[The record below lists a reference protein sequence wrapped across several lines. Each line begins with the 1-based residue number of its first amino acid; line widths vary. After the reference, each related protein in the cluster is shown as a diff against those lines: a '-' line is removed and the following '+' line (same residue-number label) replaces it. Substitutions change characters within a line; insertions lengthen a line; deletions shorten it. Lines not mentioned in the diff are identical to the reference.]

1 MENEFES
8 VGKGQDRLSVQAWEG
23 KNLLLQEGHYCRVNW
38 GVFESDQLQ
47 KTKHF
52 SNQLLVVG
60 KRVLFNILE
69 DVLRTFCGET
79 AHHYVD
85 YFDLNF
91 HTGSVEAFEK
101 VLDDVVF
108 KVV

>member
-1 MENEFES
+1 
-8 VGKGQDRLSVQAWEG
+8 
-23 KNLLLQEGHYCRVNW
+23 
-38 GVFESDQLQ
+38 
-47 KTKHF
+47 
-52 SNQLLVVG
+52 LVVG

-91 HTGSVEAFEK
+91 HTRSVEAFEK